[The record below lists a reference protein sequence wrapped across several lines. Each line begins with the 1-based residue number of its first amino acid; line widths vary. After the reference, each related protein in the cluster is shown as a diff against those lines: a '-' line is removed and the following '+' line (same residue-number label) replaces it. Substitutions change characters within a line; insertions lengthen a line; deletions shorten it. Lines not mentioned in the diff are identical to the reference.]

1 MEKKIHGKTYC
12 YAPFLYVFKNSIRT
26 EMLGR
31 AGIAE
36 AAAVCVVQKG
46 KTVVT

>member
-1 MEKKIHGKTYC
+1 
-12 YAPFLYVFKNSIRT
+12 
-26 EMLGR
+26 MLGR

-46 KTVVT
+46 KTRDMKQQTGLTSLISFIGQGEE